1 MANTKQPEV
10 DYQQTDG
17 TNVESHYKGTGGV
30 QLSSI
35 FTRAAFALRL
45 GDFNLLIS
53 SQITDKSRI
62 MFVRDPVAMAQK
74 AAPFLSF
81 DHDPYAVI
89 NDGHIDWVVDGYTTT
104 ANYPYSQNA
113 RHPAGGDRQHPAGQ
127 LQLRA
132 QLGQG
137 RHRRLL
143 GQDDV
148 LRRRPERP
156 DPAGLLGGLPAHVRA
171 AVEDAGRSCR
181 PTCATPRTSSPFS
194 PPSTAATT

>member
-1 MANTKQPEV
+1 MANTKQAEV
-10 DYQQTDG
+10 DYQQNG
-17 TNVESHYKGTGGV
+17 TNVESHYSGPGGV
-30 QLSSI
+30 QLSSV

-53 SQITDKSRI
+53 SQITNKSRI
-62 MFVRDPVAMAQK
+62 MFVRDPVTMAQK

-89 NDGHIDWVVDGYTTT
+89 VNGHIDWVVDGYTTT

-113 RHPAGGDRQHPAGQ
+113 GSQQVAIGSTLPSQ

-132 QLGQG
+132 ELGQG

-143 GQDDV
+143 GEDDV

-156 DPAGLLGGLPAHVRA
+156 DPPGVLGRLPAHVRP
-171 AVEDAGRSCR
+171 AVADEPPRCR
-181 PTCATPRTSSPFS
+181 RTCATPRTSSPCS